1 MKLLIILCL
10 FLIGC
15 EDSNGIRVN
24 TIKIEKKFS
33 IRQCIDS
40 STGRLCRDSYLLHKK
55 IAPLDE
61 LDICFYLPY
70 STGGYVINISC
81 SEYEKIK
88 ARGIKE

>member
-1 MKLLIILCL
+1 MKYLL
-10 FLIGC
+10 FLLLLVGC
-15 EDSNGIRVN
+15 EKTNIRAN
-24 TIKIEKKFS
+24 TIKADTKFS

-40 STGRLCRDSYLLHKK
+40 STGRLCRDSYLLDKK
-55 IAPLDE
+55 LPPLDE

-81 SEYEKIK
+81 SDYEKIK